1 MISPMPAIASTA
13 TATVATMGLETMA
26 ITAMER
32 RTAVTMTRIT
42 A

>member
-1 MISPMPAIASTA
+1 MPAIAA
-13 TATVATMGLETMA
+13 TAATAATMGLETMA

-32 RTAVTMTRIT
+32 RTAVTMPIT